1 MERKPVLQRQLKL
14 WHIVAMGVGYMAPMA
29 VFDTFGIVSEV
40 TSGHVPAAYLLT
52 IAAVLFTAMSYGH
65 MVKVYPSAGSAYTY
79 TRQTIGAHAGFLV
92 GWVSLLDYLFL
103 PMMNALLTGIY
114 LSSAFPGVPQWVW
127 VAGFVALITTLC
139 LFNVNVSVSV
149 NALFV
154 AFQFVVV
161 VLFVVLAVYRL
172 SAGGEA
178 IVSAQPLLSAD
189 ANWGALLTGASIL
202 CFSFLGFDAV
212 TTLSEETVEPRKTI
226 PRGIL
231 WITMLGGGLFFTASY
246 FAQRLFPDVSVL
258 SNPQGASA
266 EIALALGGVLFQAV
280 FLAAALTSTLASG
293 LVSQLSGSRLLFAMG
308 RDRTLPRPVFGYIH
322 RSLGTPVFNILLI
335 GLISLTA
342 LALDLLVATSFV
354 NFGALTA
361 FTFVNLSVI
370 IHYIFREK
378 QRSWQA
384 LLRYLL
390 FPLAGIGFVLFFWTH
405 LERNSLLL
413 GGAWTLLGVL
423 YLLWMTRGFR
433 REPGTIRYEAAE
445 GSG

>member
-1 MERKPVLQRQLKL
+1 MERKPVLQRKLKL

-40 TSGHVPAAYLLT
+40 TAGHVPAAYLLT

-79 TRQTIGAHAGFLV
+79 TRQTIGSHAVFLV

-114 LSSAFPGVPQWVW
+114 LSSAFPEVPQWVW

-139 LFNVNVSVSV
+139 LFNVNISVSV

-154 AFQFVVV
+154 AFQFLVVA
-161 VLFVVLAVYRL
+161 LFVVLAAYRL

-178 IVSAQPLLSAD
+178 LVSAQPLLSAD
-189 ANWGALLTGASIL
+189 AGWGALLTGASIL
-202 CFSFLGFDAV
+202 CFAFLGFDAV
-212 TTLSEETVEPRKTI
+212 TTLSEETVEPRTTI

-231 WITMLGGGLFFTASY
+231 WITMLVGGLFFTASY

-258 SNPQGASA
+258 NNPEGASA
-266 EIALALGGVLFQAV
+266 EIALALGGVLFQAL

-293 LVSQLSGSRLLFAMG
+293 LVSQLSGSRLLYAMG
-308 RDRTLPRPVFGYIH
+308 RDRTLPGPMFGYIH

-342 LALDLLVATSFV
+342 LVLDLLVATSFV

-370 IHYIFREK
+370 VHYIFRERR
-378 QRSWQA
+378 RSWPA
-384 LLRYLL
+384 LLRFLL

-433 REPGTIRYEAAE
+433 REPGTIRYEAVE